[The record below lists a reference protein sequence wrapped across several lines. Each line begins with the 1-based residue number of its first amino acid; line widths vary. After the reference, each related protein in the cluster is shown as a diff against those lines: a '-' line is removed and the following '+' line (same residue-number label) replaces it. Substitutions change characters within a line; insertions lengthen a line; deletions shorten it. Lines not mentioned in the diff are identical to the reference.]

1 MKSGFRTSILASSIV
16 AVSVLAGSSAFAQ
29 NVSSGTGDAA
39 AQNQR
44 STVGVDLQSGNGGS
58 GYPYNW
64 GLRGAY
70 YGAPAYSGR
79 SAVVTPYGSMAPID
93 PQ

>member
-1 MKSGFRTSILASSIV
+1 MKFGLRASILA
-16 AVSVLAGSSAFAQ
+16 ASVLAGSAAFAQ
-29 NVSSGTGDAA
+29 NVSSGTGDAS

-44 STVGVDLQSGNGGS
+44 STVGVDLQSASGGR
-58 GYPYNW
+58 YNW

-70 YGAPAYSGR
+70 YGEPAYSGR
-79 SAVVTPYGSMAPID
+79 SVVVTPYGSMAPLD